1 MQAAEQFRAP
11 ERAPAAAGE
20 KAAAS
25 VQPPAEES
33 DGEDDEE
40 VKKFPVFLSSAFPI
54 FPFST
59 FISCFSSINV
69 LFLYVSFYF
78 IPFPVFISYVF
89 ACFVS

>member
-33 DGEDDEE
+33 DGDDEE
-40 VKKFPVFLSSAFPI
+40 EARIVFSFLLS
-54 FPFST
+54 PFHPP
-59 FISCFSSINV
+59 FCFS
-69 LFLYVSFYF
+69 
-78 IPFPVFISYVF
+78 
-89 ACFVS
+89 C